1 MTAHSLGLVPGNHM
15 PDGPMRKLNRFFPVF
30 FLCTHLSTASAA
42 DKGPVFSRADL
53 SAATTLRERSVA
65 DPTAYRLV
73 ESLTTEV
80 GPRLAGS
87 PGDKA
92 GIAWAVREMQR
103 LGFANVRTSDAF
115 VPNWVRGEA
124 EFAVVAPW
132 PQPMPTL
139 ALGGSIGTASEG
151 LEADAIM
158 VKDLTELAALPPDAA
173 RNKIVFFNQ
182 RTERTRDGSGY
193 ARAVTV
199 RGSGPSAAAAL
210 GAVGVVIRSIGTG
223 NHRFPH
229 TGGTRYA
236 LNSPRI
242 PALAI
247 SNPDADALE
256 RQFASGKTVRLRMK
270 SSARDLP
277 QARSANVI
285 GEIPGGDL
293 AAEIV
298 ILAAHLDSWDPGV
311 GALDNA
317 SGCAIV
323 MSVAKLIRDLDVKPR
338 RTIRVVLFANEEYAQ
353 SGSIAYLAAHEA
365 EIPRHVLGFEA
376 DFGAGPVW
384 RLASRVNPAQ
394 LQAVD
399 QIHRALAPF
408 KLVRGDNEARGG
420 ADLDGLAR
428 QGMPLIDP
436 GLDGTHYFD
445 VHHTAD
451 DTLARVDP
459 KALNQAVG
467 AYAVSV
473 WLGAQYPG
481 TWERVTTPKPARR

>member
-1 MTAHSLGLVPGNHM
+1 MNHM
-15 PDGPMRKLNRFFPVF
+15 PIGPMRISKLVFPVF
-30 FLCTHLSTASAA
+30 VLLCVFSSVPAA
-42 DKGPVFSRADL
+42 DEAATFSRADL
-53 SAATTLRERSVA
+53 QAAAKLRELALA
-65 DPTAYRLV
+65 DPTAYELV

-92 GIAWAVREMQR
+92 GVAWAVREMRR
-103 LGFANVRTSDAF
+103 LGFANVRTTDAF

-124 EFAVVAPW
+124 EFAVLAPW
-132 PQPMPTL
+132 PQAMPTL
-139 ALGGSIGTASEG
+139 ALGGSIGTSAEG
-151 LEADAIM
+151 IEADAVM
-158 VKDLTELAALPPDAA
+158 VKDLAALAALPPDAV
-173 RNKIVFFNQ
+173 RNKIVFFNN

-193 ARAVTV
+193 AKAVSVRAT
-199 RGSGPSAAAAL
+199 GPSAAAAR
-210 GAVGVVIRSIGTG
+210 GALGVVIRSIGTG
-223 NHRFPH
+223 THRFAH
-229 TGGTRYA
+229 TGGTRYTLDA
-236 LNSPRI
+236 PRI

-247 SNPDADALE
+247 SNPDADTLE
-256 RQFASGKTVRLRMK
+256 RQFASGKAVRFRMK
-270 SSARDLP
+270 SSSRDLP

-285 GEIPGGDL
+285 GEIPGGDR
-293 AAEIV
+293 ASEIV

-317 SGCAIV
+317 SGV
-323 MSVAKLIRDLDVKPR
+323 GLLMGVAKLIKELGIEPR

-384 RLASRVNPAQ
+384 RLSSRVNPGQ
-394 LQAVD
+394 LRAVE
-399 QIHRALAPF
+399 QIYRALAPF

-420 ADLDGLAR
+420 ADLDGLSKL
-428 QGMPLIDP
+428 GMPLIDP
-436 GLDGTHYFD
+436 GLDGTNYFD

-459 KALNQAVG
+459 QALRQSVA
-467 AYAVSV
+467 AFAVSV

-481 TWERVTTPKPARR
+481 NWERVTTPKQPRR